1 MNAKA
6 KKFTFYLSRI
16 IHIFVYDLFYLVSF
30 FYSEFDFENIKR
42 LLESRILILDGAMGT
57 MLQRHKLSEKDF
69 RSDRFKDFH
78 LDIKGNNDILSLTQP
93 EIIKNIHRAYLDAG
107 ADIIETNTFNANGIS
122 QMDYEM
128 QDLVYEINFESARL
142 AKEACLEYSEK
153 DISKPRFVAG
163 SIGPT
168 NQTASMSRDVN
179 DPATRNFYFDDFVKA
194 YTTQINGLIDGG
206 ADILLIE
213 TVFDTLNCKAVVFAI
228 SQIFHENPEY
238 RKRIPVMIS
247 GTIVD
252 KSGRTLSGQ
261 TIEAFLTSISHTP
274 NLLSIG
280 LNCALGSEE
289 MRPHIMELSEKAQC
303 FTSLYPNA
311 GLPNEFGEYDE
322 SAEYMAEVVRSYAEA
337 GFLNIIGGCCGT
349 TPAHIEAMSAAV
361 RGIVPRKLP
370 TINKTLRL
378 SGLEALNV
386 RQDSNFINIGE
397 RTNVAGSRIFAKT
410 ILAGDY
416 EKALEVSRQ
425 QVENGAQIIDVNM
438 DEGMLDSEKAMTTF
452 LNFIA
457 AEPDI
462 SKVPVMIDSSKW
474 SVLEAGLK
482 CLQGKGVVNSISLK
496 EGEEEFKDHARKIMQ
511 YGAAVVVMAFDEQG
525 QAVSYERKIEILER
539 SYRILTEVIGFPA
552 NDIILDPNVLTVATG
567 IEEHNEYAVNFI
579 EATRWIKNNLP
590 GAYVSG
596 GISNISFSFRG
607 NNTVREAMH
616 ACFLYHA
623 IKAGLDMGI
632 VNAGQL
638 EIYEEIDKE
647 LLDLIEDVLFNKRA
661 DATERLTEF
670 AETIKGKKES
680 KTKDEEWRHYNLDKR
695 LEYSLIKGFQEHLEE
710 DLALALEKYDN
721 PLEIIEKPLM
731 NGMNVVGDLF
741 GSGKMFL
748 PQVVKSARVMKKAV
762 SYLLPHIE
770 AALKSGERSSA
781 GKVLLA
787 TVKGDVHDIGKN
799 IVGVVLSCN
808 NYEVIDLGVMTPA
821 NKIIEEAKKNGVDV
835 IGLSGLITPSL
846 DEMIHVAKEMKR
858 IGMDLPLLIGG
869 ATTSRMHTA
878 VKIAPEYE
886 EPIIHV
892 LDASKSVSVMN
903 KLMDKKEKAT
913 FVKEISDTYQQLR
926 ESHKKKSLEKEYL
939 PIADARRNRMV
950 IDWSKE
956 KIIKPNKIGVHVL
969 ENFSL
974 EILKKYINWTEFFL
988 IWELKGKYPAIFDNK
1003 KYGDEARKLFD
1014 DANKILDDIIV
1025 KKLIHA
1031 NGVFGIFPANTIS
1044 YDDIEIYSNENRD
1057 GIISIFH
1064 TLRQQAKKPSGK
1076 NLALADFIAP
1086 KESGIIDYIGG
1097 FAVSAG
1103 FGADELAKEYQEKHD
1118 DYSSIMVKALADRL
1132 AEAFAEYL
1140 HELVRK
1146 KYWGYAS
1153 DENIDLDDMLKVGYA
1168 GIRPA
1173 PGYPSLP
1180 DHTEKE
1186 ILFKLLD
1193 GENRT
1198 GINLTESYAMYPA
1211 ASVSGIY
1218 FANPRAS
1225 YFAVGKIMKDQVDD
1239 YRKRKGISLKE
1250 AEKWLSPILA
1260 Y

>member
-1 MNAKA
+1 
-6 KKFTFYLSRI
+6 
-16 IHIFVYDLFYLVSF
+16 
-30 FYSEFDFENIKR
+30 
-42 LLESRILILDGAMGT
+42 LEKRILILDGAMGT

-69 RSDRFKDFH
+69 RSDRFKDHH
-78 LDIKGNNDILSLTQP
+78 LDIKGNNDLLSLTQP
-93 EIIKNIHRAYLDAG
+93 DIIRNIHRAYLDAG

-122 QMDYEM
+122 QMDYDM
-128 QDLVYEINFESARL
+128 QDLVYEINYESAKL

-153 DISKPRFVAG
+153 DSTRPRFVAG

-179 DPATRNFYFDDFVKA
+179 NPAARNFYFDDFVKA

-213 TVFDTLNCKAVVFAI
+213 TVFDTLNCKAAIFAI
-228 SQIFHENPEY
+228 SRIFDQNPEFS
-238 RKRIPVMIS
+238 KRIPVMIS

-252 KSGRTLSGQ
+252 RSGRTLSGQ

-280 LNCALGSEE
+280 LNCALGSEQ

-322 SAEYMAEVVRSYAEA
+322 SAEFMANVVRSYADA
-337 GFLNIIGGCCGT
+337 GFLNIVGGCCGT
-349 TPAHIEAMSAAV
+349 TPTHIKAMADAV
-361 RGIVPRKLP
+361 KDMTPRKLP
-370 TINKTLRL
+370 SINKTLRL

-386 RQDSNFINIGE
+386 RSDSNFINIGE
-397 RTNVAGSRIFAKT
+397 RTNVAGSRAFAKT
-410 ILAGDY
+410 ILAGDF

-438 DEGMLDSEKAMTTF
+438 DEGMLDSEQAMTTF

-462 SKVPVMIDSSKW
+462 AKVPVMIDSSKW
-474 SVLEAGLK
+474 SVIEAGLK

-496 EGEEEFKDHARKIMQ
+496 EGEEEFKDHARKILQ
-511 YGAAVVVMAFDEQG
+511 YGAAVVVMAFDEKG
-525 QAVSYERKIEILER
+525 QAVTYDRKIEILER
-539 SYRILTEVIGFPA
+539 SYKILTEEIGFPA

-567 IEEHNEYAVNFI
+567 IDEHNEYAVNFI

-590 GAYVSG
+590 NAYVSG

-647 LLDLIEDVLFNKRA
+647 LLNLIEDVLFNRRA

-670 AETIKGKKES
+670 AESIKGKKEI
-680 KTKDEEWRHYNLDKR
+680 KTKDEEWRHYDLDKR
-695 LEYSLIKGFQEHLEE
+695 LEYSLIKGFQDHLEE

-731 NGMNVVGDLF
+731 SGMNVVGDLF

-762 SYLLPHIE
+762 SYLLPYIE
-770 AALKSGERSSA
+770 SALKSGERSSA

-821 NKIIEEAKKNGVDV
+821 DKILDEAKKNGVDV

-858 IGMDLPLLIGG
+858 TGMEVPLLIGG

-878 VKIAPEYE
+878 VKIAPEYDK
-886 EPIIHV
+886 PIIHV

-903 KLMDKKEKAT
+903 KLMDKNEKAA
-913 FVKEISDTYQQLR
+913 FVKEISDTYQTLR
-926 ESHKKKSLEKEYL
+926 DSHQKKSLEKDYL
-939 PIADARRNRMV
+939 SITEARKNK
-950 IDWSKE
+950 IDFDWSQVR
-956 KIIKPNKIGVHVL
+956 IVKPKYSGVHVL
-969 ENFSL
+969 ENVSL
-974 EILKKYINWTEFFL
+974 DILRRYINWTEFFL
-988 IWELKGKYPAIFDNK
+988 IWELKGKYPAIFDNQ
-1003 KYGDEARKLFD
+1003 KYGDEAKKLFE
-1014 DANKILDDIIV
+1014 DANKLLDEIIE
-1025 KKLIHA
+1025 KKLLQA

-1044 YDDIEIYSNENRD
+1044 YDDIELYSNENRD
-1057 GIISIFH
+1057 GIVSIFH
-1064 TLRQQAKKPSGK
+1064 TLRQQSKKSNGP

-1086 KESGIIDYIGG
+1086 KDSGVIDYIGG

-1103 FGADELAKEYQEKHD
+1103 FGADELAKEFQDKHD

-1140 HELVRK
+1140 HEIVRK
-1146 KYWGYAS
+1146 EYWGYAS
-1153 DENIDLDDMLKVGYA
+1153 DENIALDDMLKVGYT

-1186 ILFKLLD
+1186 ILFKQLD
-1193 GENRT
+1193 AENKT
-1198 GINLTESYAMYPA
+1198 GIKLTESFAMYPA

-1218 FANPRAS
+1218 FANPKAS
-1225 YFAVGKIMKDQVDD
+1225 YFAVGKILRDQVED